1 MITEETQ
8 QEDTLL
14 GDVTRTHLI
23 TAIAVFMLCV
33 FVIALFLTSKAEW
46 QEKLIMA
53 QVQNSNTPTP
63 QTPKTTPNENT
74 VAVDKAFEEA
84 AKEATQNPQSVL
96 ESTDDLKTE
105 IEFLKR
111 ELHQYKVADSVR
123 NSAIANASSYKVYGF
138 FKNEKYKTEK
148 EVANKFH
155 IKSEKAIKVA
165 ELNGEKAFVVPV
177 KGTHIAK
184 SGETAFAIA
193 KKYYKNEKLS
203 ELITDFNGEIKAGM
217 VVFIPFEK

>member
-1 MITEETQ
+1 MITQETP

-14 GDVTRTHLI
+14 GDVSRTHLI
-23 TAIAVFMLCV
+23 TAIAIFMLCV

-53 QVQNSNTPTP
+53 QAQNPTNP
-63 QTPKTTPNENT
+63 VLQQPKTTSNENT
-74 VAVDKAFEEA
+74 IAIDKALEEA
-84 AKEATQNPQSVL
+84 AKEATQNPQGSA

-123 NSAIANASSYKVYGF
+123 SSAIANASSYKVYGF
-138 FKNEKYKTEK
+138 FKSEKYKTEK
-148 EVANKFH
+148 EVASKFH

-193 KKYYKNEKLS
+193 KKYYRNEKLS